1 MKANVGKL
9 EQMLSLCLGI
19 KSKESLHICYQQE
32 RKEEATEIIKAGRSI
47 SSKVFYSEILG
58 TRIPKGVRERIL
70 SSDITVFC
78 VNEDATEQLGHSEE
92 RESACALGRRVAF
105 LLDQL
110 YVPCEK
116 DIKEIEKRAVS
127 TAEILSRSKKLTLIT
142 ASGELEIVLSSDM
155 QRRKPFIITC
165 MLRKPGSWGAIP
177 DYAEVGI
184 APLEGK
190 ARGTVNVG
198 IGITGLGRIREPL
211 LLEFEEGRLVG
222 ATGEK
227 STKVL
232 EFVRSYKNLDV
243 LCEVAIG
250 MSHIETRSE
259 WLFSEK
265 KRLGYVHLGMGS
277 NTRIG
282 GMNDSERHLDF
293 IVGRAEIKVDSGKT
307 SLFKKN

>member
-1 MKANVGKL
+1 MKTNVGRL
-9 EQMLSLCLGI
+9 EQMLSLCLGV
-19 KSKESLHICYQQE
+19 KSKESLHVCYQRE
-32 RKEEATEIIKAGRSI
+32 RKEEAKEIIEAGRSI
-47 SSKVFYSEILG
+47 SNRVFYSEIPG
-58 TRIPKGVRERIL
+58 TKIPKGVRERIL

-78 VNEDATEQLGHSEE
+78 VDEDATEQLGHSEE

-105 LLDQL
+105 LLDQF
-110 YVPCEK
+110 YVPDEQDLK
-116 DIKEIEKRAVS
+116 DIERRAAS

-142 ASGELEIVLSSDM
+142 DAGELEIALSSDM
-155 QRRKPFIITC
+155 QRRKPFIIAC

-190 ARGTVNVG
+190 ARGTINVEV
-198 IGITGLGRIREPL
+198 GITGLGRIREPL
-211 LLEFEEGRLVG
+211 FLEFEEGRLVG

-227 STKVL
+227 STKL
-232 EFVRSYKNLDV
+232 LDFVKSYKNLDV
-243 LCEVAIG
+243 LCEVAVG
-250 MSHIETRSE
+250 MSHIETNSE

-282 GMNDSERHLDF
+282 GMNYSERHLDF
-293 IVGRAEIKVDSGKT
+293 IIGRSEIKVDSGKVN
-307 SLFKKN
+307 LL